1 MHITPYGE
9 KNFLLDYFVGHKHG
23 RMFSCQTKFCIV
35 YCIVFYSMI
44 SEKVPAESSLVKQ
57 WRNSGFLVTALQS
70 HNDII
75 TAVDCDESMIVSAR

>member
-9 KNFLLDYFVGHKHG
+9 KNFPPDYFVGHKHG
-23 RMFSCQTKFCIV
+23 RMFSCQLNFLL

-44 SEKVPAESSLVKQ
+44 SEKAPAESSLVKQ